1 MVPRVVSIP
10 RAAERPARHVWT
22 NGTET
27 KHGLSVD
34 GCHLALQE
42 SVSMMDETEVDRSR
56 VLWWALT
63 AALAGTFVLL
73 VYSYIGT
80 FVFGIFIYY
89 AARPV
94 YRRLRLVVERP
105 GVAAAGALFAF
116 EIPFLAV
123 IGYLLFLGVREL
135 ERYAGAGAELVA
147 WFLPMPPAELDQAI
161 ADPGAYVSSFDMA
174 SLTEI
179 IRTGGDVLG
188 PVATFFLHLTLA
200 IALAFYLLRD
210 GGRIADWFRDEVGED
225 SALWLYASLVDRD
238 FQVVYFGNIRTV
250 VVVALLALGIYNGLN
265 MVAPPGLKIPIPNVL
280 ALLTGAATIIP
291 IVVGKVVYVPVAVYL
306 GLKAVETDPQTL
318 WFPVVVAIVALLVLD
333 LFPIMVIRPAFAGQ
347 STHRGA
353 MMFSYIFGGLL
364 FNWYGVFFGPLL
376 LIAAIHLV
384 RVGLSEL
391 AHGDRITA
399 EVTTAHGLGSMPRPD
414 EEPPDEAVSG
424 DADVAAEK

>member
-1 MVPRVVSIP
+1 
-10 RAAERPARHVWT
+10 
-22 NGTET
+22 
-27 KHGLSVD
+27 
-34 GCHLALQE
+34 
-42 SVSMMDETEVDRSR
+42 MMDEWDVGRSR
-56 VLWWALT
+56 AIWWALT
-63 AALAGTFVLL
+63 AALAGTFGLL

-94 YRRLRLVVERP
+94 YRRLRVVVESP
-105 GVAAAGALFAF
+105 GLAAAGALVAF
-116 EIPFLAV
+116 ELPFFAV
-123 IGYLLFLGVREL
+123 AGYLLFLAVREL
-135 ERYAGAGAELVA
+135 EAYAGSGSELVA
-147 WFLPMPPAELDQAI
+147 WILPVPSAELERAI
-161 ADPGAYVSSFDMA
+161 ADPRTYVSSFDVA
-174 SLTEI
+174 SITEV
-179 IRTGGDVLG
+179 IRTGGEVLG
-188 PVATFFLHLTLA
+188 PVTTFFLHLTLA

-210 GGRIADWFRDEVGED
+210 GDRIAAWFRDEVGED

-265 MVAPPGLKIPIPNVL
+265 MIAPPGLKIPIPNVL
-280 ALLTGAATIIP
+280 ALLTGAATLIP
-291 IVVGKVVYVPVAVYL
+291 IIVGKVVYVPVAVYL
-306 GLKAVETDPQTL
+306 GLKAVETDIQTL
-318 WFPVVVAIVALLVLD
+318 WFPALVAIVALLVLD
-333 LFPIMVIRPAFAGQ
+333 LLPIMVIRPIFAGQ

-399 EVTTAHGLGSMPRPD
+399 EVTTAHGLGSMPQPD
-414 EEPPDEAVSG
+414 EDPPDEAVSG
-424 DADVAAEK
+424 DADAATEE